1 MTQLISI
8 EEARDHLRIDTDAE
22 DLWLDLWISVVSSA
36 VLAWLKDDWRAYEP
50 AVDSN
55 GDALE
60 DSAGDEIPLLDQ
72 LGNPTPKAQVKGAV
86 LIEIAQHYRFRD
98 GSGVAAVPSQW
109 GYGYTL
115 GAGATALLA
124 PLRKTTIV

>member
-1 MTQLISI
+1 VTQLISI
-8 EEARDHLRIDTDAE
+8 DEARDHLRIDTDAD
-22 DLWLDLWISVVSSA
+22 DLWLDLWISAVSSA

-55 GDALE
+55 GDVLE
-60 DSAGDEIPLLDQ
+60 DSAGDEIPALDQ
-72 LGNPTPKAQVKGAV
+72 LGNATPKPQVKGAV

-98 GSGVAAVPSQW
+98 GSGVAAVPSHW

-124 PLRKTTIV
+124 SLRKTTIV